1 MPPVATAEPLP
12 STYEPIVIGY
22 KRTEGGNYEV
32 TWSIAP
38 GKLVRRTVPVEAFN
52 EATIHTLTEHLRG

>member
-1 MPPVATAEPLP
+1 MAAAEPLP
-12 STYEPIVIGY
+12 RTYDPIVIGY
-22 KRTEGGNYEV
+22 QQTKGGNVEV

-38 GKLVRRTVPVEAFN
+38 GKLVRRTVPVESFN